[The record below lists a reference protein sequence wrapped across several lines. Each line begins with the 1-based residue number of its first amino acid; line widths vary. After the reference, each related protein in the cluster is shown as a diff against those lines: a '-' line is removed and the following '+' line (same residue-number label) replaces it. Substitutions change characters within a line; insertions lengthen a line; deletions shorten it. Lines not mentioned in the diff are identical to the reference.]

1 MSDTTI
7 TSSPSSPLRSV
18 RRTRR
23 NPSLNAHSLQSL
35 RSPSH
40 TPHPPRFLR
49 WSRFLFYAV
58 AAPTFLYSLYVQVIV
73 LKGPGRIPLPA
84 SVGFGRDT
92 VFLTF
97 HGNFH
102 CTWYACLCLLNAFL
116 ALATRPHKRRSRT
129 AKWIE
134 QTVHRFTCLVFPIA
148 CFVGLAYYL
157 IIHFHPLNRLRAQ
170 FVPDHDSKMA
180 LLHLNPLL
188 FALFD
193 ALLKDAELLARYGM
207 KQRRAVRAIIGY
219 GTGYFSWTVFCT
231 RLNGGHWPYPFQYS
245 FSAMQH
251 VAFLLFALITST
263 YLTRAGF
270 RLHGRLDRR
279 RRRRI
284 AAAAE
289 KMKAR
294 AGEEGPRTRK
304 SEIAKE

>member
-1 MSDTTI
+1 MSDAASPPSPTPV
-7 TSSPSSPLRSV
+7 SPSSPTSRPT

-23 NPSLNAHSLQSL
+23 TTTANSPPLPSSL
-35 RSPSH
+35 RSPSLTAH
-40 TPHPPRFLR
+40 TAHPPRLLR
-49 WSRFLFYAV
+49 WARFLFYAV
-58 AAPTFLYSLYVQVIV
+58 AAPTFLYSLYVQIYV
-73 LKGPGRIPLPA
+73 LKGPGRTPLPA
-84 SVGFGRDT
+84 STAFGKDS

-97 HGNFH
+97 HGNLH

-116 ALATRPHKRRSRT
+116 ALANRPHKRRSRT
-129 AKWIE
+129 ARWIE
-134 QTVHRFTCLVFPIA
+134 KTVHRFTSLLFPLA
-148 CFVGLAYYL
+148 SFVGLAYYL
-157 IIHFHPLNRLRAQ
+157 ILHFHPLNRLRAQ

-193 ALLKDAELLARYGM
+193 ALMKDAELLARYGM

-231 RLNGGHWPYPFQYS
+231 RFNGGHWPYPFQHS
-245 FSAMQH
+245 FSAVQH
-251 VAFLLFALITST
+251 AAFLLFSLLTST

-279 RRRRI
+279 RRRRL

-289 KMKAR
+289 K
-294 AGEEGPRTRK
+294 
-304 SEIAKE
+304 AKLKG